1 MKKHTTSTQRQS
13 GMTLVEVAVSA
24 SVFMLLV
31 GSVLSVAVETSSF
44 IGDTDV
50 DYSVQTEVNRAQLR
64 LAEVVRKSGWNS
76 VSGTSYPV
84 VINSGAELQFRM
96 LTDLDGNGYSFDATT
111 GQLEWGGTIY
121 SIRLDAPTRTLSIYN
136 GTNPVRVLGRF
147 VDSVSF
153 ATYIEDNTLQLKEVR
168 VSIASSRQLKSGQTV
183 QHGSS
188 FNVFMRN

>member
-1 MKKHTTSTQRQS
+1 M
-13 GMTLVEVAVSA
+13 
-24 SVFMLLV
+24 
-31 GSVLSVAVETSSF
+31 
-44 IGDTDV
+44 
-50 DYSVQTEVNRAQLR
+50 
-64 LAEVVRKSGWNS
+64 
-76 VSGTSYPV
+76 SGTSYPV
-84 VINSGAELQFRM
+84 VINSGTELQFRM

>member
-1 MKKHTTSTQRQS
+1 MKKHIASTHRQS
-13 GMTLVEVAVSA
+13 GLTLVEVAVSVT
-24 SVFMLLV
+24 VFMLLV
-31 GSVLSVAVETSSF
+31 GSVLSIAVETSNF

-50 DYSVQTEVNRAQLR
+50 DYSVQTEVNRSQLR
-64 LAEVVRKSGWNS
+64 LAEVLRKSGPNS

-84 VINSGAELQFRM
+84 VINSGSELQFRL
-96 LTDLDGNGYSFDATT
+96 LTDLDGNGHPFDATT
-111 GQLEWGGTIY
+111 GQLEWGGTVY

-136 GTNPVRVLGRF
+136 GPNPVRVLGRF

-168 VSIASSRQLKSGQTV
+168 VSIAASKQLKSGQTV
-183 QHGSS
+183 QHAST